1 MQPIIHRISVLL
13 MALMLTFTT
22 AGCTGAGPTAT
33 SPDAGAVVASTTT
46 PTPTAAEAG
55 TSGDASPT
63 SSATTSDV
71 SATSNT
77 SAATPEATPE
87 ANSEPRLIDLV
98 ADGTMTID
106 DLLAEMTLEE
116 KIGQMLQAERV
127 SASPSLVTKY
137 ALGSIL
143 SGGGSV
149 PGDGGQEAWLS
160 MMQKYQDA
168 AAQTRLGIPVL
179 YGVDAVHGHNNAAG
193 AVIFPHNIGLG
204 AANDPAMMAQIGDA
218 TAREVTATGVRW
230 NFAPVVAPVGDIR
243 WGRTYEG
250 FSQDPARVAALSIP
264 YITGHEAFGVVAC
277 AKHFI
282 ADGAT
287 IWGTGDHGYHID
299 QGDARMSEETLRSV
313 YLPLYKQAVDAGV
326 KTVMVSFS
334 SWNGVKH
341 HGNQYLI
348 TDVLKGELGFEGF
361 VVTDWEALHQVE
373 ADGLHDQVVKV
384 INAGVDMLMEPDH
397 WPACL
402 TEIRT
407 AVDAGEIPQARIDD
421 AVRRILRVKLSIGLL
436 KHPLGPASGTQA
448 TLGDDS
454 VRALA
459 REAAAKSLVLLKNDQ
474 GMLPL
479 AKDAKLLVLGPAA
492 DDLGV
497 QCGGWTREWQG
508 GRDRANMPW
517 VQGTTILEG
526 LRAVAESSGGRIV
539 TDPAEADGAAAV
551 LVVLGERPY
560 AEGQGDDG
568 TLTLYE
574 GTALPENR
582 AALEAAEATG
592 LPVITVLV
600 SGRPRLVTEELN
612 NWSAFVAAWLPG
624 SEGAGV
630 ADVLYGDKPFTGT
643 LPYTWPK
650 TLAQAD
656 TKVSAT
662 DVGEPLFPLGYAFS
676 K

>member
-1 MQPIIHRISVLL
+1 MQPITRRIPALL
-13 MALMLTFTT
+13 LALMITLTA
-22 AGCTGAGPTAT
+22 AGCTGAAPTAT
-33 SPDAGAVVASTTT
+33 SPDARAAVTATALPTTT
-46 PTPTAAEAG
+46 SAAEAG
-55 TSGDASPT
+55 TSATASTTGPSTIPDGPDT
-63 SSATTSDV
+63 SV
-71 SATSNT
+71 ST
-77 SAATPEATPE
+77 TPEDKP
-87 ANSEPRLIDLV
+87 EPRLVDLV
-98 ADGTMTID
+98 ADGTRSIE
-106 DLLAEMTLEE
+106 DLLAEMTLDE
-116 KIGQMLQAERV
+116 KIGQMIQAERKTATPNSV
-127 SASPSLVTKY
+127 IKY

-149 PGDGGQEAWLS
+149 PGDGGQAAWLA

-204 AANDPAMMAQIGDA
+204 AANDPAMMSAIGAA
-218 TAREVTATGVRW
+218 TAREVAATGVRW

-264 YITGHEAFGVVAC
+264 YLAAHEAFGVAAC

-282 ADGAT
+282 GDGAT
-287 IWGTGDHGYHID
+287 TWGTGDHGYHID
-299 QGDARMSEETLRSV
+299 QGDAQMSEDTLRAV

-341 HGNQYLI
+341 HGNRHLI

-373 ADGLHDQVVKV
+373 ADGLHDQIVKV

-397 WPACL
+397 WPACV
-402 TEIRT
+402 TEIRK

-421 AVRRILRVKLSIGLL
+421 AVLRILRVKLSIGLL
-436 KHPLGPASGTQA
+436 KNPMGPGSDTQA
-448 TLGDDS
+448 TLGDAT

-474 GMLPL
+474 GILPL
-479 AKDAKLLVLGPAA
+479 AKNAKLLVLGPAA

-508 GRDRANMPW
+508 GRDRVNMPW
-517 VQGTTILEG
+517 VRGTTILEG
-526 LRAVAESSGGRIV
+526 LRAVAESSGGHIV
-539 TDPAEADGAAAV
+539 TDPAEADGATAV

-568 TLTLYE
+568 ILTLYD
-574 GTALPENR
+574 GTALSENR
-582 AALEAAEATG
+582 AALEAAKATG
-592 LPVITVLV
+592 LPIITVLV
-600 SGRPRLVTEELN
+600 SGRPRLVTEELKS
-612 NWSAFVAAWLPG
+612 WSAFVAAWLPG

-643 LPYTWPK
+643 LPYAWPR
-650 TLAQAD
+650 TLEQVD

-662 DVGEPLFPLGYAFS
+662 DLGEPLFPLGYAFP